1 MDKFDKEFIFLVL
14 CAVLIFGFY
23 IIYPFPLWSHYLL
36 PIAVI
41 FSFILTLSIKS
52 IWQTSSLRI
61 LALAF
66 LLLAALPPLNYFSTV
81 YLQNQEYKS
90 VSDGTYINQKKVA
103 EWVVADSMN
112 KGFSHFVYSP
122 GILTYN
128 MDYLLWYFA
137 KEKNSKQPE
146 NIKSIDTYLILYQPR
161 QGDENAH
168 MFWKENV
175 IRTEAI
181 PVRIKRFD
189 SGIIVE
195 KIDLSKDKLEVD
207 PNYFQNL
214 IFR

>member
-1 MDKFDKEFIFLVL
+1 
-14 CAVLIFGFY
+14 
-23 IIYPFPLWSHYLL
+23 
-36 PIAVI
+36 
-41 FSFILTLSIKS
+41 
-52 IWQTSSLRI
+52 
-61 LALAF
+61 
-66 LLLAALPPLNYFSTV
+66 
-81 YLQNQEYKS
+81 
-90 VSDGTYINQKKVA
+90 
-103 EWVVADSMN
+103 
-112 KGFSHFVYSP
+112 
-122 GILTYN
+122 